1 MFKSILVPLDL
12 ADTDLAKPAIATAA
26 TLSQT
31 WNGSVRLLNVLPM
44 TPVMLAEYVPADF
57 DAQQRATSEEALAIV
72 AKESGIE
79 ASRIST
85 AVRQG
90 GIYHE
95 ILEEAAAMKPD
106 ALHDA
111 PEIRIDV
118 TAHRRFNPAAF
129 DPDIAERTIIQFAQ
143 GLDGLAAR
151 KIGDDAVH
159 PASEQAEESARDA
172 LGRRL
177 ACRRIDR

>member
-1 MFKSILVPLDL
+1 MFKSILVPIDL

-31 WNGSVRLLNVLPM
+31 WSGAVRLLNVLPM

-57 DAQQRATSEEALAIV
+57 DTQQRQTSEEALAIV
-72 AKESGIE
+72 ARESGID

-95 ILEEAAAMKPD
+95 ILEEAAAIKADLIVMTSHRPAMRTYFLGSKPCG
-106 ALHDA
+106 ALCQMLGA
-111 PEIRIDV
+111 GGAALKRNYPCPGRG
-118 TAHRRFNPAAF
+118 AAF
-129 DPDIAERTIIQFAQ
+129 FTMCCRAGIHAYITGKTQ
-143 GLDGLAAR
+143 GNSSFG
-151 KIGDDAVH
+151 KSSN
-159 PASEQAEESARDA
+159 P
-172 LGRRL
+172 
-177 ACRRIDR
+177 